1 MRHSARLLPL
11 LVVSAVLGG
20 CAASH
25 AIAPLEK
32 GQSGITS
39 SLGGPFVQYGSAPIP
54 LPIVSLGYRYGIDG
68 HTDVHGSLY
77 VTQLALF
84 KVGGFDVGVA
94 RELITADGPRPRI
107 MMDLNTHWFFGDRA
121 KTGPDG
127 GFRFFPDLSLMAT
140 WDLGRAKHHLY
151 VGVDNFFEV
160 APSFRYY
167 PTPILGTE
175 LKASKGL
182 GIQLEL
188 GWLAPWKDTLPVNPV
203 WYGPGNLG
211 AVSVK
216 LGFNGYFP
224 TKKTRAQHVRGPQPD
239 PDPVVE
245 PALAPVEAP

>member
-1 MRHSARLLPL
+1 MRHSPQLLTLL
-11 LVVSAVLGG
+11 LVSVGLGG

-39 SLGGPFVQYGSAPIP
+39 SIGGPFVQYGSAPIP
-54 LPIVSLGYRYGIDG
+54 LPIVSVGYRYGIDG
-68 HTDVHGSLY
+68 HTDVHTSLY

-94 RELITADGPRPRI
+94 RELLTADGPRPRI
-107 MMDLNTHWFFGDRA
+107 MADLNTHWFFGDRIKGDPA
-121 KTGPDG
+121 G
-127 GFRFFPDLSLMAT
+127 GFRFFPDLSIMAT

-151 VGVDNFFEV
+151 LGVDNFFEV

-167 PTPILGTE
+167 PTPVLGTE

-188 GWLAPWKDTLPVNPV
+188 GWNAFWKDTLPVNPV

-216 LGFNGYFP
+216 IGFNGYFP
-224 TKKTRAQHVRGPQPD
+224 TTKQRSSKRAE
-239 PDPVVE
+239 PDPVVVE
-245 PALAPVEAP
+245 PVSAPVEAP